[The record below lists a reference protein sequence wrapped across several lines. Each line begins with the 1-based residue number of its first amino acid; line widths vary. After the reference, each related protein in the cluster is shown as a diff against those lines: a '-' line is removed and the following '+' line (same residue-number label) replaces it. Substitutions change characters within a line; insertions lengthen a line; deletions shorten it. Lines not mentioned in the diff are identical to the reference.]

1 MNEIKR
7 IITNLNGYK
16 EVTSNVNR
24 INKLLLKHTINIVKF
39 FNDLLKIEK
48 EETFILMTLIIK
60 KDCYMI

>member
-48 EETFILMTLIIK
+48 EETFLLMTLIIK